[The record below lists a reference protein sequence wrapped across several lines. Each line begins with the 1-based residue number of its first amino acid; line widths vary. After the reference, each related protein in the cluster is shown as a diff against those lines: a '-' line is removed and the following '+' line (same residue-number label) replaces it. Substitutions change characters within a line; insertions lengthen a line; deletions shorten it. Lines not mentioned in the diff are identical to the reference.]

1 MPLAV
6 VEDQSG
12 SDPELNSSNRILS
25 HLWKVLNVSWNSIG
39 NSSETSRRGPWSQGR
54 WVVVWLSLLVVVSLV
69 HGCNS
74 PEAEE
79 PSAQVDL
86 KLSPSPPV
94 VGEAEVDLKVSDAE
108 GQPLK
113 GADIRLEGN
122 MNHAGMKP
130 SFADLTEKEPGH
142 YTGTLNFTM
151 GGDWFVLVTAKT
163 AEGKTVKRKI
173 DVPGV
178 KSK

>member
-1 MPLAV
+1 MSLHAI
-6 VEDQSG
+6 E
-12 SDPELNSSNRILS
+12 NSL
-25 HLWKVLNVSWNSIG
+25 G
-39 NSSETSRRGPWSQGR
+39 TSRHGLRSPGR
-54 WVVVWLSLLVVVSLV
+54 PLVWLSLLAVVVWL
-69 HGCNS
+69 HGCDS

-86 KLSPSPPV
+86 TLSPSPPV
-94 VGEAEVDLKVSDAE
+94 VGEAEVDLKLNDAE
-108 GQPLK
+108 GQPIE
-113 GADIRLEGN
+113 GADVRLEGN

-163 AEGKTVKRKI
+163 QAGKTLERKI